1 VIARSCESK
10 LENRN
15 SHSVANVKFL
25 DYRYAP
31 TDGSKEFKMPTSLNT
46 QVLRQA
52 LRRIAAKM
60 ESCSDELN
68 ALDAQLGDGDLG
80 VTMVRGTR
88 AMASELPQLPDD
100 VGMALL
106 KCAQAFTKLSGSTYG
121 TLLATGLMSAAR
133 ATKGRTE
140 IPWSEVSPLLAS
152 ALQAMAQRSGGK
164 LGEKTVLDALEAV
177 RAATEGNDDPAALV
191 AAAGQAVGNC
201 LDRFR
206 NQPARQGRARIF
218 GEKSVGR
225 DDPGMVAFQRII
237 EGLES
242 SDK

>member
-1 VIARSCESK
+1 
-10 LENRN
+10 
-15 SHSVANVKFL
+15 
-25 DYRYAP
+25 
-31 TDGSKEFKMPTSLNT
+31 MPAAITT
-46 QVLRQA
+46 AVLRAA
-52 LRRIAAKM
+52 LARVAARM

-88 AMASELPQLPDD
+88 AMTSELPQLPDD

-121 TLLATGLMSAAR
+121 TLLATGLMSAAK

-140 IPWSEVSPLLAS
+140 VPWLEVSSLLAN

-177 RAATEGNDDPAALV
+177 RAAADGIDNSGALV
-191 AAAGQAVGNC
+191 VAADQAVGEC
-201 LDRFR
+201 LVHFR

-218 GEKSVGR
+218 GEKSVGK

-237 EGLES
+237 EGLKS

>member
-1 VIARSCESK
+1 MPS
-10 LENRN
+10 
-15 SHSVANVKFL
+15 FL
-25 DYRYAP
+25 T
-31 TDGSKEFKMPTSLNT
+31 TD
-46 QVLRQA
+46 VLRGA
-52 LRRIAAKM
+52 LARVAAKI
-60 ESCSDELN
+60 EICADELN

-88 AMASELPQLPDD
+88 AVASELPQLPDD

-121 TLLATGLMSAAR
+121 TLLATGLMSAAK

-140 IPWSEVSPLLAS
+140 VPWSEVPSLLAG

-177 RAATEGNDDPAALV
+177 RASAEGIDESAALLV
-191 AAAGQAVGNC
+191 AADQSVRDC
-201 LDRFR
+201 LGRFR
-206 NQPARQGRARIF
+206 PQPSRQGRARIF
-218 GEKSVGR
+218 GERSVSK

-237 EGLES
+237 EGLKS
-242 SDK
+242 RDK